1 VIRVAVLIA
10 VALVLLAGVPQVESC
25 AARRTVVVGP
35 ATAAV
40 YVYEKDSGP
49 VPAGVT
55 VALDRLN
62 RDRRIVATLLEDDT
76 TNGSGA
82 VPDQYRAALE
92 AARKAGLPAVV
103 ALAGQT
109 VLRVTPKP
117 ASEAAVMEAVP

>member
-10 VALVLLAGVPQVESC
+10 VALVLLAGVPPFQSC

-49 VPAGVT
+49 IPAGVT

-76 TNGSGA
+76 TDGSGA
-82 VPDQYRAALE
+82 VPDHLE